1 MLIIFTDVNN
11 GNSVAV
17 NPQHI
22 VCVFTSK
29 DEKTLLEATIINM
42 LNGNVAV
49 TEEYMEVVGRIQSEL
64 K

>member
-22 VCVFTSK
+22 VCVFTTK
-29 DEKTLLEATIINM
+29 DETTGLDTTVINM

-49 TEEYMEVVGRIQSEL
+49 TEEYTEVVGRIQNEI